1 MSLGDPFGAVGVK
14 NSFRDR
20 RTVLLAFLVV
30 TGCVLTPAVFLPNW
44 DVAWYFE
51 MSQRLIDGER
61 LYADTV
67 EVNFPLAVYAYLP
80 AVWFSNLVGG
90 SPFVWLGF
98 GAAVLV
104 LLNLWIADRVLDVT
118 ADNGDLR
125 WWILQLGIALT
136 LIVFPTF
143 KYGQREHLAVL
154 MTLPYLL
161 ARLSGNS
168 SLDEG
173 GRSHLVPLGLIAG
186 IGFALKPFFFL
197 PWFVTQIVVTG
208 RNWSLRNVLL
218 VALTALPM
226 VIQLL
231 AIPTLFPDLVRLYQV
246 FGQEYAAF
254 GRVEPRLVFLENL
267 YLPAAALV
275 LLASARLIDPTRR
288 LLVQGLT
295 WTSIAWF
302 AAGVIQAKG
311 WSYHFLPAHMTLILG
326 GGIAALSFA
335 RSRRDRAV
343 HALLITSI
351 VLLGVAG
358 IWRGRVRLEYP
369 SRASRLPAEVRAM
382 PRGMRALNLSV
393 RMDSAYPLLN
403 ELDARQIGAFP
414 MLWPLEVEY
423 RQSGQSGRLISVSRR
438 ESMDRP
444 ESVLFES
451 VVRDLVDQQP
461 DLILVTIGNDP
472 SFNDGQF
479 DYLSYFSQDESF
491 REELEHYV
499 TGPTLE
505 HIQFYVREQAGR

>member
-1 MSLGDPFGAVGVK
+1 MSLGDQLGTAGVK
-14 NSFRDR
+14 NSFLDR
-20 RTVLLAFLVV
+20 RAVLLTLLVV

-51 MSQRLIDGER
+51 MSQRLLDGER

-67 EVNFPLAVYAYLP
+67 EVNFPLAIYAYLP

-98 GAAVLV
+98 GVAILV
-104 LLNLWIADRVLDVT
+104 LLNLWIAERVLVV
-118 ADNGDLR
+118 ASDNGNLR

-161 ARLSGNS
+161 ARLSGES
-168 SLDEG
+168 RPDQ
-173 GRSHLVPLGLIAG
+173 GRLSYLVPLSLIAG

-208 RNWSLRNVLL
+208 RKWNLRNVWLI
-218 VALTALPM
+218 ALTALPM
-226 VIQLL
+226 AIQLL
-231 AIPTLFPDLVRLYQV
+231 AIPTFFPDLVRLYQV
-246 FGQEYAAF
+246 FGHEYAAF
-254 GRVEPRLVFLENL
+254 GHVEPRLIFLENL

-275 LLASARLIDPTRR
+275 LLASVRLIDPTRR
-288 LLVQGLT
+288 LLVQGLI
-295 WTSIAWF
+295 WTSISWF

-335 RSRRDRAV
+335 RSGSYRAV

-351 VLLGVAG
+351 VLTGLAG

-369 SRASRLPAEVRAM
+369 SRASRLPAEVRAL

-423 RQSGQSGRLISVSRR
+423 RQSGQSGRLTPVSSR

-451 VVRDLVDQQP
+451 VVKDLVHQQP
-461 DLILVTIGNDP
+461 DLLLVTIGNDP
-472 SFNDGQF
+472 LFNHGQF
-479 DYLSYFSQDESF
+479 DYLSYFSQDRSF
-491 REELEHYV
+491 SDEMENYV
-499 TGPTLE
+499 IGPRLE
-505 HIQFYVREQAGR
+505 HIQFYVREEARR